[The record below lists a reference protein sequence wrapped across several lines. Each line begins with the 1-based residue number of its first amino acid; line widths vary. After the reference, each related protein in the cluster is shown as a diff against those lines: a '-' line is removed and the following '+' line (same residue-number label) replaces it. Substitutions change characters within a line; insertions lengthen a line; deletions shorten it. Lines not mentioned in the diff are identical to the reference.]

1 MEVILEVVL
10 AGGVCSEE
18 VDSHHPS
25 SHSHS
30 HSHSSLGRGAV
41 VLLVVVVVAALLEVM
56 LVAGCVCSE
65 EVYIQS
71 ASSHYNSSL
80 GTGAVVLLVSLVVVL
95 VLVDIDNTGVEWDP
109 QVLQSL
115 SSAMEKKTL

>member
-41 VLLVVVVVAALLEVM
+41 VLLVVVVVA
-56 LVAGCVCSE
+56 
-65 EVYIQS
+65 
-71 ASSHYNSSL
+71 
-80 GTGAVVLLVSLVVVL
+80 VVW
-95 VLVDIDNTGVEWDP
+95 VLVDMDNTGVEWDP